1 MDQRL
6 DEKIGVLGLEAEEG
20 LEAEGLLELVLDTE
34 ESVRVKGII
43 TSCSEFV
50 VDGVLE
56 SDNSWPS
63 CGVGSVG

>member
-34 ESVRVKGII
+34 ESVRVKGI